1 MHFLLLI
8 GLIALQLVLSVC
20 SVHGGS
26 NVKPGGA
33 KLNELSNAQLRAFT
47 NLNRARSAWQSKNGT
62 HAITSPCKEGF
73 KKPTYILSAFQFNKT
88 SIEAGDR
95 SMAHFILHDIAN
107 NETTSCTTPYLQE
120 PNKPMWNNC
129 AGDKDEVTPKTI
141 FKYAASASE
150 VEINQ
155 MWICEVEN
163 KTHPLPYFS
172 SAKTDLTGLLDC
184 VDDPTQTRCTAADG
198 KISSF
203 DGNYVT
209 PVWNSDN
216 MDIIPPSEKEV
227 LGTPWNPTPCIG
239 TSFSYPNWD
248 VQNVTCE
255 KGDDGT
261 TLSFSLSNHANNQS
275 VACTDKGGEWST
287 CDSNSTEVRF
297 TEETS
302 ELSINQTWIC
312 NGGEK
317 YPKDVTFRAIG
328 TAPVDIESNKSTYI
342 KGLLTEPIELSPN
355 VAPEGV
361 NHPGCLE
368 TSEAPT
374 WIVTSWVWN
383 ERWCN
388 GYNAGDLTA
397 TFHNPSTGFNL
408 TCTGDGEELNRDGRY
423 GYERWWGCSLARS
436 PFDNYRIISLIKLN
450 PLTGVFSIDQ
460 RWYCNGH
467 DDHPPA
473 KFRAVGDV
481 NTSLECSWHNN
492 TATNTSIKT
501 CHQTELP
508 LTVHGTVTER
518 TALAQTTFFELP
530 PSGYSCTIASAL
542 STQWQMGFSSDSLY
556 AAPTF
561 ADSLKTT
568 VRFGIQF
575 IAIDGYQS
583 VEYEGLETTPYLPT
597 SDPAR
602 WYECKDYVAGDLS
615 SDAWARQSLDCKWQL
630 DLATGYIAINHTWF
644 CDDKDPENPIIFTGS
659 GSRFYDT
666 SCYVYRRDD
675 EISCN
680 VAGLNPPPIL
690 PTYLSWK
697 SVPAAE
703 LRA

>member
-1 MHFLLLI
+1 MHFLLLA
-8 GLIALQLVLSVC
+8 GLIAVQLVLPVC
-20 SVHGGS
+20 GIHGSFDIKSYANFS
-26 NVKPGGA
+26 NKY
-33 KLNELSNAQLRAFT
+33 KSLRAFT
-47 NLNRARSAWQSKNGT
+47 NLNRARSTWQSKNGT
-62 HAITSPCKEGF
+62 HAIASPCKGGF
-73 KKPTYILSAFQFNKT
+73 KKPNYKISAFQFNKT

-95 SMAHFILHDIAN
+95 SMAHFVLHDVAN
-107 NETTSCTTPYLQE
+107 NETTSCTTPYLQD

-129 AGDKDEVTPKTI
+129 AGDQGAADPKTI
-141 FKYAASASE
+141 FKYTAAASK

-155 MWICEVEN
+155 MWLCEVEN

-172 SAKTDLTGLLDC
+172 SARADLTGLLDC
-184 VDDPTQTRCTAADG
+184 VDDPTQTRCTIADE

-216 MDIIPPSEKEV
+216 MDIIPPSGKEA

-248 VQNVTCE
+248 VQNVTQE

-261 TLSFSLSNHANNQS
+261 TLSFTLSNHANNQLA
-275 VACTDKGGEWST
+275 ACTTKGREWSV
-287 CDSNSTEVRF
+287 CDSNSTEVKF

-302 ELSINQTWIC
+302 ELSVNQTWVC
-312 NGGEK
+312 NGGDK

-328 TAPVDIESNKSTYI
+328 TAPVDIDSNKSTYI
-342 KGLLTEPIELSPN
+342 KGSLTEPIELSPN

-368 TSEAPT
+368 TSETPA

-383 ERWCN
+383 ERWRN

-397 TFHNPSTGFNL
+397 AFHNPSTGFNL

-423 GYERWWGCSLARS
+423 GHERWWGCSLARS
-436 PFDNYRIISLIKLN
+436 PFDDHRIISAIKLN

-460 RWYCNGH
+460 RWQCNGH
-467 DDHPPA
+467 DDNPPA

-481 NTSLECSWHNN
+481 GTSLECSWSNS

-501 CHQTELP
+501 CHQTALP
-508 LTVHGTVTER
+508 LTVPGTVTER
-518 TALAQTTFFELP
+518 TALPPNAFFELP
-530 PSGYSCTIASAL
+530 PAGYSCTIASAL

-561 ADSLKTT
+561 GDTLKTK
-568 VRFGIQF
+568 VRFDIQF
-575 IAIDGYQS
+575 IAIDGFQS

-602 WYECKDYVAGDLS
+602 WYECKDYVKGDQW
-615 SDAWARQSLDCKWQL
+615 SDAWARRWQL

-644 CDDKDPENPIIFTGS
+644 CDDKDPDNPIIFTGS

-666 SCYVYRRDD
+666 SCYVYRKDD

-680 VAGLNPPPIL
+680 LVGMNPPPVL

-703 LRA
+703 LRV